1 MISIV
6 DPSVVVRC
14 AAVSPPN
21 RIHRSSDRLT
31 MPRCLLVALAALCPS
46 VTSVASDAI
55 PDVTGGSAVREGR
68 RVVVMPDAG
77 ATRVE
82 LPRMY
87 ARVRSV
93 VWDDG
98 TPVKLLSTAR
108 VWTLQSDRG
117 GDGTRTIEITFDEEP
132 RLAPEI
138 EPVASTGDGGVLLHA
153 FQGTTSG
160 EKLLYEPQSHKNTIG
175 YWTIVT
181 DSVTWQF
188 QIDQPGDFNVALL
201 QGLGEG
207 QGGSSAE
214 LVIESRSTDYQ
225 TTQSFEPRVTGH
237 FQNFQWN
244 QIGTVSL
251 PSAGRYTLTVR
262 PIEIAETALMD
273 IRQVQ
278 LVKLPAD
285 R

>member
-1 MISIV
+1 
-6 DPSVVVRC
+6 
-14 AAVSPPN
+14 
-21 RIHRSSDRLT
+21 